1 MNIVITGGASGLG
14 KAIASALNYEHHDG
28 TIHIVDAKD
37 GYDASRPEGAF
48 MQSAEVPDIDCL
60 DILINCAGINRISWL
75 EDLTPGNWQEMMNI
89 NAMAIWRMTQHY
101 LPALS
106 KGGSGRSGHGDVPG
120 GTVLNIISNASH
132 MPMRGSLAYNAS
144 KGAAHIMTLQMA
156 RELYDRHD
164 ITVFGISPNKL
175 AGTKMSESID
185 QQVVQQR
192 GWSIEKAREY
202 QLAGLAT
209 HEETDPATLAEFI
222 AFLLSTKQRHKF
234 LHGCVIPY
242 GA

>member
-1 MNIVITGGASGLG
+1 MNIVITGGANGLG
-14 KAIASALNYEHHDG
+14 AAIAKAIWAECFGDSSVK
-28 TIHIVDAKD
+28 IHIVDKANLQDVRDPAADLPTMHFPAPKLD
-37 GYDASRPEGAF
+37 E
-48 MQSAEVPDIDCL
+48 L
-60 DILINCAGINRISWL
+60 DILVNCAAINQIAWL
-75 EDLTPGNWQEMMNI
+75 EDLTYAAWREAMEV
-89 NAMAIWRMTQHY
+89 NAGGIMQMTKHY

-106 KGGSGRSGHGDVPG
+106 RAS

-156 RELYDRHD
+156 RELFDRHN

-185 QQVVQQR
+185 AQVVKQR
-192 GWSIEKAREY
+192 GWTLEKARKY

-234 LHGCVIPY
+234 LHGCIIPY

>member
-1 MNIVITGGASGLG
+1 MSEIQRQPVAVVTGGASGLG
-14 KAIASALNYEHHDG
+14 KKIAAALAANG
-28 TIHIVDAKD
+28 LKIHIVDKANFQNVSD
-37 GYDASRPEGAF
+37 PEGRLVTMHFPAPKLD
-48 MQSAEVPDIDCL
+48 EL
-60 DILINCAGINRISWL
+60 DILVNCAAINKIAWL
-75 EDLTPGNWQEMMNI
+75 EDIDFNEWREMMNA
-89 NAMAIWRMTQHY
+89 NAGGIMQMTKYY
-101 LPALS
+101 LKALS
-106 KGGSGRSGHGDVPG
+106 RAN

-156 RELYDRHD
+156 RELYDRHG

-175 AGTKMSESID
+175 AGTPMSESID

-192 GWSIEKAREY
+192 GWTIEKAREY

-222 AFLLSTKQRHKF
+222 AFTLSTKQRHKF
-234 LHGCVIPY
+234 LHGCIIPY